1 MAILTSAFAALGSF
15 HSEANPSLHG
25 VKLYSSGTPEALK
38 VMDKQIFRSVLYSVL
53 RNRYHSTALTYAY
66 LDLPDSSARRQPSQ
80 RE

>member
-38 VMDKQIFRSVLYSVL
+38 VMDKQIFRSVPYSVL
-53 RNRYHSTALTYAY
+53 CNGDHQTALTYSY
-66 LDLPDSSARRQPSQ
+66 LCPSDSSARRQLSQ